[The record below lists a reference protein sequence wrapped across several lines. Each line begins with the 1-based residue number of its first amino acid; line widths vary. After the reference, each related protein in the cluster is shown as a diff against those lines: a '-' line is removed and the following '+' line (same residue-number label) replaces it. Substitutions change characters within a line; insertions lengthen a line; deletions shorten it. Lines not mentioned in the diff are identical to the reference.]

1 VDVMATEEYLAG
13 LKPAP
18 VYLTREEQIRAVNML
33 HRDAPVSEA
42 AQAAFTRVVDAIEIR
57 ALGRKKKPLDY
68 EVHHEVAVARNAF
81 LTEALAGGD
90 MDSMEKEARI
100 AVSLDERTAA

>member
-1 VDVMATEEYLAG
+1 MATEEYLAG

-18 VYLTREEQIRAVNML
+18 VYLTREQKEQAINL
-33 HRDAPVSEA
+33 LFSDAPVAAA
-42 AQAAFTRVVDAIEIR
+42 AQAAFTRVVDAIEAR
-57 ALGRKKKPLDY
+57 AFARKKKPLDF